1 MDQAVH
7 PRRYPNLLFMLGLV
21 ILGVFIGQFILN
33 RIEMSRMAKAQEPRP
48 VTDRAALSEGEQSV
62 INLFDRTAPSVVYV
76 TTIRRM
82 RDRFSLDV
90 TEVPAGTGSGFIWD
104 EVGHIVTNFHV
115 INQAGASFT
124 VTLNDQTTY
133 AATLV
138 GIAPNNDL
146 AVLKIDAP
154 REKLKPVAIGR
165 SHDLKVG
172 QFVMA
177 IGNPFG
183 LDQTLTTGIV
193 SALGRTIRAP
203 SNFPIEDV
211 IQTDAAINPGNSGGP
226 LLDSAGRLIGV
237 NTQIASPSGSSAGIG
252 FAIPVDAVNRV
263 VPSMIRN
270 YSDGKLGMPARA
282 VLGVRLLPS
291 QTNTEVTRRLG
302 VSGVVVYAVDE
313 NGAAASAG
321 LAGITR
327 TQNGGIDIGDI
338 ITQVGDRKVT
348 DPSELMGS
356 LGRYDP
362 GADIEIKTWRSGEE
376 RTLKVKLGS
385 AE

>member
-1 MDQAVH
+1 MDNGVQ
-7 PRRYPNLLFMLGLV
+7 PQRYPNLLFMLGLV
-21 ILGVFIGQFILN
+21 ILGVFIGQFVLN
-33 RIEMSRMAKAQEPRP
+33 RIEMSRMAHAQEPRQ
-48 VTDRAALSEGEQSV
+48 VSDRGPLSQGEQSV
-62 INLFDRTAPSVVYV
+62 IDLFNQTSPSVVYV

-104 EVGHIVTNFHV
+104 DVGHIVTNFHV

-124 VTLNDQTTY
+124 VTLNDQSTY
-133 AATLV
+133 SATLV

-154 REKLKPVAIGR
+154 REKLKAVAIGR

-183 LDQTLTTGIV
+183 LDQTLTTGVV
-193 SALGRTIRAP
+193 SALGRTIRSP

-252 FAIPVDAVNRV
+252 FAIPVDTVNRV

-270 YSDGKLGMPARA
+270 YRDGKIGTPTRA

-291 QTNTEVTRRLG
+291 QTNIEVTRRLG
-302 VSGVVVYAVDE
+302 ISGVVIYTLDE
-313 NGAAASAG
+313 NGAAANAG
-321 LAGITR
+321 LTGISR

-338 ITQVGDRKVT
+338 ITEVGGRKVT
-348 DPSELMGS
+348 DPSELMAALS
-356 LGRYDP
+356 RFDP
-362 GADIEIKTWRSGEE
+362 GSSVSIKLWRSGEE
-376 RTLKVKLGS
+376 RSVDVKLGS